1 MIKKNLQSNEYNEYY
16 ANYIDLVE
24 SSTELVSGFENDEK
38 FVIDF
43 FSSISKDKLLF
54 SYAEGKWTIK
64 EILQHLIDTERI
76 FIYRFFRIARN
87 DQSPLMGF
95 EQNDYIEPS
104 EANSKSLEEL
114 LTEFS
119 ITRKYSLNVIAS
131 IPQKHLSNM
140 GIASNTNISARA
152 CAYILLGHSLWHINI
167 IKERYL

>member
-1 MIKKNLQSNEYNEYY
+1 MTKKDIKPNEYNEYY
-16 ANYIDLVE
+16 ANYIDLVDDA
-24 SSTELVSGFENDEK
+24 TELISGFENDEK
-38 FVIDF
+38 FVMDF
-43 FSSISKDKLLF
+43 FSSIPKDKLLF
-54 SYAEGKWTIK
+54 SYAEGKWTVK
-64 EILQHLIDTERI
+64 DILQHLIDTERI

-104 EANSKSLEEL
+104 AANNKSLEEL

-119 ITRKYSLNVIAS
+119 ITRKYSLNLIAS
-131 IPQKHLSNM
+131 IPKQHLSNM
-140 GIASNTNISARA
+140 GIASNTDVSARA